1 MPQDFSV
8 HLTQNRAG
16 ASLIPV
22 VRLYHPSPRSTGSD
36 AHKGQFFKD
45 ASCSMIIVLSIV
57 FESPKSAFSLSRRFV
72 QPLPR
77 VRRWCIGITV
87 ARKMTPEN
95 KYLHY
100 DNNHGRVSLMANKV
114 CKRCGH
120 KWQKRTAGKPVQCP
134 KCHSVKWDVAR
145 KVKP

>member
-1 MPQDFSV
+1 
-8 HLTQNRAG
+8 
-16 ASLIPV
+16 
-22 VRLYHPSPRSTGSD
+22 
-36 AHKGQFFKD
+36 
-45 ASCSMIIVLSIV
+45 
-57 FESPKSAFSLSRRFV
+57 
-72 QPLPR
+72 
-77 VRRWCIGITV
+77 
-87 ARKMTPEN
+87 MTPEN

-134 KCHSVKWDVAR
+134 NCRSVKWDVAR